1 MNRHPNRFVI
11 KIKLDFVLSLLKC
24 DFLMWV
30 FLAPSRL
37 FTYFSFN
44 IDAHN
49 MNKTTMDTYKFF

>member
-11 KIKLDFVLSLLKC
+11 KIKLDFVLSLLKY

-30 FLAPSRL
+30 FFGTIKTIS
-37 FTYFSFN
+37 YFSFN